1 MNYGWLDP
9 KFWERRQSQR
19 CSHFGDDGL
28 LEVSSDLHK
37 SLLRWRIVENTAA
50 VNTHPEISKSVV
62 PLSVSPPPTGTDAVL
77 TAPLPPRNSYLPQS
91 TLFLL
96 AKHSRPVTELFTV
109 WSSSQWQP
117 PRDGISSCLIIFL
130 DDIQELEEGEY
141 EEDEVEVDE
150 DEKEENRSVHDDGEG
165 EREVDTENYE
175 AENDLQHRE
184 LQV

>member
-1 MNYGWLDP
+1 MKKADP
-9 KFWERRQSQR
+9 GIDFQCPDASGHGSGHSTKNPEPGPQSA
-19 CSHFGDDGL
+19 
-28 LEVSSDLHK
+28 VS
-37 SLLRWRIVENTAA
+37 
-50 VNTHPEISKSVV
+50 THPEISKSAA

-77 TAPLPPRNSYLPQS
+77 TAPLPLRNSYLPQS

-109 WSSSQWQP
+109 WSSQWQP
-117 PRDGISSCLIIFL
+117 PRDGIRSCLIIFL

-150 DEKEENRSVHDDGEG
+150 DEEEENGSVHDDGEG
-165 EREVDTENYE
+165 EREADTENYE